1 MSIIK
6 IAHEKS
12 HFAGKRTEK
21 DLEND
26 FYIAEV
32 KRKSKICIVNCVPCI
47 LVYKSTIGK
56 FVTSS
61 GKERYS
67 TVRLSF

>member
-1 MSIIK
+1 MQMSIIK
-6 IAHEKS
+6 IAHEKG

-32 KRKSKICIVNCVPCI
+32 KTKSKIFIVNYAPCI
-47 LVYKSTIGK
+47 LVYESVIGK

-61 GKERYS
+61 GKE
-67 TVRLSF
+67 